1 MKVLAPFKCIFLLL
15 VTLNFKF
22 AAQISSIQLGG
33 ITTTINPITT
43 AVPFLLISPDSKQG
57 AMGDV
62 GVATDPDVQSTHW
75 NVSKLAFA
83 DRKMA
88 FGLTATPWLR
98 NLVPD
103 IFLYYLSSYYKIN
116 KRQTISSS
124 LRYFTLGNI
133 ELTDAQGTRTGN
145 FKPNEFALDLGFA
158 QQLSKSFGLGVSMRY
173 INSSIS
179 RAYFNGSSGNAENSV
194 AVDLGGT
201 YRPKTFSVNGKT
213 MHLTSGFLFSNVGA
227 KIKYSND
234 ENFLPM
240 NLRLGVGLKTEFDA
254 YNALSVYFDV
264 NKLLVPTPPVYKYK
278 LDASGKPTTEI
289 ELDPSTGKRLIAS
302 GKDPNVD
309 VVTGLFQSFND
320 APTGFREE
328 LQELNLSFG
337 TEYNYNNLLFV
348 RGGYFYEPIQKGG
361 RQFITLGFGTRLKVL
376 HFDGSYLIP
385 TSLNNP
391 LQNTWRISLSF
402 YFDEAGKESPEP

>member
-1 MKVLAPFKCIFLLL
+1 MFKTACFILFVLSGFIIEKYR
-15 VTLNFKF
+15 
-22 AAQISSIQLGG
+22 AQINSIQLGG

-62 GVATDPDVQSTHW
+62 GVATEPDVQSTHW
-75 NVSKLAFA
+75 NVGKLAFA

-98 NLVPD
+98 SLVPD
-103 IFLYYLSSYYKIN
+103 IFLYYLSSYYKLN
-116 KRQTISSS
+116 KRQCVSTS

-145 FKPNEFALDLGFA
+145 FKPNEFALDLGFS
-158 QQLSKSFGLGVSMRY
+158 QQLSKIFGLGVSMRY

-179 RAYFNGSSGNAENSV
+179 RVYFNGSTGNAASSL
-194 AVDLGGT
+194 AVDLGGYLKPNRFKWGERDMT
-201 YRPKTFSVNGKT
+201 WTG
-213 MHLTSGFLFSNVGA
+213 GFLFSNVGA

-240 NLRLGVGLKTEFDA
+240 NLRLGTGLKTEFDA
-254 YNALSVYFDV
+254 YNALSVYVDF
-264 NKLLVPTPPVYKYK
+264 NKLLVPTPPQYQYK
-278 LDASGKPTTEI
+278 LDSLGNATNDI
-289 ELDPSTGKRLIAS
+289 ELDPSTGKRKIAA

-309 VVTGLFQSFND
+309 VVSGLFQSFND
-320 APTGFREE
+320 APTGFKEE
-328 LQELNLSFG
+328 LQEVNVSLG
-337 TEYNYNNLLFV
+337 MEYNYNNLLFV

-361 RQFITLGFGTRLKVL
+361 RQYITLGFGTRLKVL

-402 YFDEAGKESPEP
+402 YFDEATKEEPTP